1 MNVTII
7 ENLHFFPICL
17 TLILI
22 QILMKAKLPNL
33 LTKVSFAFTLL
44 LFLGSE
50 TAFSQTQPMVIY
62 DPGGPI
68 GNTIPFNSAA
78 SNRRAWIYTPQ
89 DFPNSQPG
97 LITRIYFLASGN
109 PSPSF
114 TNVTISMGTTT
125 LSNFTGNVA
134 WPTGGTVVLNAP
146 TYTPVGTPSTGT
158 SSGTWMAFDLTTPF
172 LFDNVSNFFVDAQ
185 QNGYTTGFTTQQA
198 NVPGKSVFGSAS
210 AAAPGIQDRHAMFGF
225 DWIPAGPCT
234 APPVA
239 GATIANPQTVCIGN
253 TTNLTVD
260 PMSFGQ
266 GQTYQWQSST
276 NGTTWV
282 NMLNDTLSAV
292 NATVND
298 TTFYRLAITCN
309 NQTSFSTPVRVDAVG
324 SSLSGAYTINQFG
337 STTGTNFASFQD
349 FFDALVCGGVTGP
362 VTVDVVSG
370 TGPYLERVEA
380 GPIAGTSAV
389 NTITINGNGNTL
401 SYAAAGTNDRTTFV
415 LDGTSHLHVDSL
427 NIFATGTT
435 YGWVM
440 QLMNGADHNTFTNC
454 HFETSTTGTSTF
466 FSGVVMSSSLTSA
479 LTLGNNANHTTFDN
493 CKFIGGYYGL
503 TMNGTNTNNR
513 NVGNAVT
520 NCVFE
525 DQHFYATYMRAQDSL
540 NFSGNDISRATRT
553 QAATYYGIFFST
565 GLGRS
570 IVKNNIIHDVHNALP
585 ATNTSACY
593 PVYMSGATG
602 VAGSPSIFANNLI
615 YNINN
620 GGIFYGLY
628 ILGALNDHWKFYH
641 NTVVMDQ
648 PSSTSTSAT
657 RPVFFS
663 GAQNNFEMKNNIF
676 YLNRPSA
683 TNFMVYMT
691 SAANNVDFDNNVY
704 YTPHPNSVTFGF
716 SGGNLNDFSDW
727 QGAGYDAN
735 GIETDPSFAV
745 PGSDYHPT
753 VGSIKALGTNVLSD
767 VPFDLNG
774 DPRTTSPDPGVYQF
788 DPAPCSGA
796 YDFVVDTLFPGG
808 VEISWQS
815 FGNVTEWQVEWDT
828 CGFIP
833 GSGLGNLDSV
843 VTSNNNHAIAMPMGQ
858 CFCIFVREKCP
869 SGGYGVWTGPIEVCV
884 PIEYDAQLLSLASPE
899 YFDCGDSL
907 MEVKV
912 EIRNNGFFPITSL
925 PITVEITGDI
935 NQTFTT
941 TYTGNLQETEVD
953 TVTMGTINSYWGGY
967 INVVASVSLPNDQFT
982 GNDTLTVDSLAI
994 LPFQPNVL
1002 NNEYCI
1008 GDDSVTLS
1016 LLPFPN
1022 IMFNWFDAPTGGNMV
1037 HIGDELTVGT
1047 AAPPTFYVA
1056 FNDLMD
1062 SLESTATGNVSTS
1075 NGGNMF
1081 DLVIFNTLSVTGF
1094 SLVGASSGFT
1104 DVQVYYK
1111 LGSLQG
1117 HETNPASWT
1126 LHETVPNVNLQ
1137 GTANFVRFNLT
1148 NPIPMTAGQTYG
1160 VYIQPVTGNLS
1171 YASGDPLGSSLGSN
1185 ADLEIL
1191 TGITKAGSWPST
1203 LSPRSWKGRVHYGSE
1218 SCSDI
1223 RTPVTAVPNTD
1234 SVVANFT
1241 WTTISHTVAFQNTS
1255 ANADSVVWDFAGLGT
1270 ASGDSVTF
1278 QFPQTDSFEV
1288 CLIAYSSCGIDTVCQ
1303 MVWAENISVERFGEL
1318 LDLRLFPNPNNGTFT
1333 VSFLQHLKGDLQ
1345 VEVIDLSG
1353 RVILNQLYTN
1363 HQGAFDNTYDLNH
1376 LASGMYQLRLHS
1388 PDGTAI
1394 RSFVISK

>member
-1 MNVTII
+1 MKNV
-7 ENLHFFPICL
+7 
-17 TLILI
+17 
-22 QILMKAKLPNL
+22 LPNFWRSL
-33 LTKVSFAFTLL
+33 RLGISLFAFTA
-44 LFLGSE
+44 FNQVSGQINIAPNAVV
-50 TAFSQTQPMVIY
+50 TASTCNTGACSVLNDQNYGTCGTQLMWISTATPPDLTPGVNWIEWNWPNPESFDEMVIHHAQ
-62 DPGGPI
+62 
-68 GNTIPFNSAA
+68 NNA
-78 SNRRAWIYTPQ
+78 R
-89 DFPNSQPG
+89 
-97 LITRIYFLASGN
+97 FL
-109 PSPSF
+109 
-114 TNVTISMGTTT
+114 T
-125 LSNFTGNVA
+125 
-134 WPTGGTVVLNAP
+134 
-146 TYTPVGTPSTGT
+146 
-158 SSGTWMAFDLTTPF
+158 
-172 LFDNVSNFFVDAQ
+172 
-185 QNGYTTGFTTQQA
+185 
-198 NVPGKSVFGSAS
+198 
-210 AAAPGIQDRHAMFGF
+210 
-225 DWIPAGPCT
+225 
-234 APPVA
+234 
-239 GATIANPQTVCIGN
+239 GATMQYW
-253 TTNLTVD
+253 D
-260 PMSFGQ
+260 
-266 GQTYQWQSST
+266 
-276 NGTTWV
+276 GTTWQ
-282 NMLNDTLSAV
+282 NHHTFSNLPMQCINSITFPRL
-292 NATVND
+292 
-298 TTFYRLAITCN
+298 TTNRMRI
-309 NQTSFSTPVRVDAVG
+309 TSFQMTGTGQLSNPNFREIEIFSAPTSPNDAGVSMLVAPNAFCPGVEDIVVRVQNFGVNVINFVTLNWRVNGVNQPSVLIPGPIDTIGG
-324 SSLSGAYTINQFG
+324 SNPFFIDVNLGPWTFLANTLYTIEAWTTLPNGMIDTNTFNDSLTRTIAAAISG
-337 STTGTNFASFQD
+337 TFTINAFATTGGSNFQTFTEFAD
-349 FFDALVCGGVTGP
+349 FVNNNGICGP
-362 VTVDVVSG
+362 VIANVAPGS
-370 TGPYLERVEA
+370 GPYLERVVFEDIQ
-380 GPIAGTSAV
+380 GSSAT

-401 SYAAAGTNDRTTFV
+401 AYSATSTSDLATLTLNGTDYM
-415 LDGTSHLHVDSL
+415 SIDSL
-427 NIFATGTT
+427 TVAATGASF
-435 YGWVM
+435 GWTVH
-440 QLMNGADHNTFTNC
+440 LSTGADHNNFTRC
-454 HFETSTTGTSTF
+454 RFEASTTGTSTNQSNVIA
-466 FSGVVMSSSLTSA
+466 SGSPTSA
-479 LTLGNNANHTTFDN
+479 IGLGNTTNYTTFEN
-493 CKFIGGYYGL
+493 CEFIGGYYGL
-503 TMNGTNTNNR
+503 SLNGTSTTAR
-513 NVGNAVT
+513 NVGNSVL
-520 NCVFE
+520 NCTFE

-735 GIETDPSFAV
+735 SIETDPSFVAA
-745 PGSDYHPT
+745 GLDYRPT
-753 VGSIKALGTNVLSD
+753 VGSVKAIGANVLSD

-869 SGGYGVWTGPIEVCV
+869 AGGYGVWTGPIEVCV

-1022 IMFNWFDAPTGGNMV
+1022 IMFNWFDAPVGGNMV

-1062 SLESTATGNVSTS
+1062 SLESTATGNVSTF

-1171 YASGDPLGSSLGSN
+1171 YASGNPLGSSLGSN

-1191 TGITKAGSWPST
+1191 TGITKAGSWTSS

-1223 RTPVTAVPNTD
+1223 RTPVTAVLNSDT
-1234 SVVANFT
+1234 VVADFT
-1241 WTTISHTVAFQNTS
+1241 WTTISHTVSFQSTS
-1255 ANADSVVWDFAGLGT
+1255 VNADSVVWNFAGLGT

-1363 HQGAFDNTYDLNH
+1363 HQGAFDNTYDLSH
-1376 LASGMYQLRLHS
+1376 LASGMYQMRLRS

>member
-1 MNVTII
+1 
-7 ENLHFFPICL
+7 
-17 TLILI
+17 
-22 QILMKAKLPNL
+22 MKNRLL
-33 LTKVSFAFTLL
+33 RLTKVYLKSHLSAVL
-44 LFLGSE
+44 LFGSFGLSAQMNIAPNATV
-50 TAFSQTQPMVIY
+50 TASTC
-62 DPGGPI
+62 
-68 GNTIPFNSAA
+68 NT
-78 SNRRAWIYTPQ
+78 
-89 DFPNSQPG
+89 
-97 LITRIYFLASGN
+97 
-109 PSPSF
+109 
-114 TNVTISMGTTT
+114 
-125 LSNFTGNVA
+125 
-134 WPTGGTVVLNAP
+134 
-146 TYTPVGTPSTGT
+146 
-158 SSGTWMAFDLTTPF
+158 
-172 LFDNVSNFFVDAQ
+172 
-185 QNGYTTGFTTQQA
+185 
-198 NVPGKSVFGSAS
+198 
-210 AAAPGIQDRHAMFGF
+210 
-225 DWIPAGPCT
+225 GPCT
-234 APPVA
+234 AFNDQNYGTCGTQLVWISTSNPPAAAAGVNYIEWNWPNPESFDEMVIHHA
-239 GATIANPQTVCIGN
+239 NATSRSLTGATMQYWDGTSWVNHHTFSNLPQQCINTVTFPRLTTNRMRITSFQMTGSGQTSNPNFREIEIFSAPTSPNDAGVSMLVAPNAFCPGVEDIVVRVQNFGVNVINFVTLNWRVNGVTQPSVLVPGPIDTVGGSNPFFVDVNLGPWTFAANTSYTIEAWTTLPNGMIDTNTFNDSLTRTIAAAISGTFTIDAFALTGGNNFQTFTEFADFVNNNGICGPVIANVAP
-253 TTNLTVD
+253 
-260 PMSFGQ
+260 
-266 GQTYQWQSST
+266 
-276 NGTTWV
+276 
-282 NMLNDTLSAV
+282 
-292 NATVND
+292 
-298 TTFYRLAITCN
+298 
-309 NQTSFSTPVRVDAVG
+309 G
-324 SSLSGAYTINQFG
+324 S
-337 STTGTNFASFQD
+337 
-349 FFDALVCGGVTGP
+349 
-362 VTVDVVSG
+362 
-370 TGPYLERVEA
+370 GPYLERVVFEDIQ
-380 GPIAGTSAV
+380 GSSAT

-401 SYAAAGTNDRTTFV
+401 AFSSTGTNELATLT
-415 LDGTSHLHVDSL
+415 LDGTDYMSIDSL
-427 NIFATGTT
+427 TVAATGASF
-435 YGWVM
+435 GWTAH
-440 QLMNGADHNTFTNC
+440 LMGGADYNTFTNC
-454 HFETSTTGTSTF
+454 RFEASTTGTSTNL
-466 FSGVVMSSSLTSA
+466 SNVVISSSPTSA
-479 LTLGNNANHTTFDN
+479 LGLGNNANYTTFDN
-493 CKFIGGYYGL
+493 CEFIGGYYGI
-503 TMNGTNTNNR
+503 TMNGTSTTAR
-513 NVGNAVT
+513 NVGNSVT
-520 NCVFE
+520 NSIFE
-525 DQHFYATYMRAQDSL
+525 DQRFYATYIRAQDSL
-540 NFSGNDISRATRT
+540 TIHNNDISRENRT
-553 QAATYYGIFFST
+553 DASSWYGLFFTT
-565 GLGRS
+565 GIS
-570 IVKNNIIHDVHNALP
+570 NAQITNNVIHDIHNAVG
-585 ATNTSACY
+585 ANTNLVY
-593 PVYMSGATG
+593 PIYMSSATG
-602 VAGSPSIFANNLI
+602 VPANPNIFANNLL
-615 YNINN
+615 YNVNN
-620 GGIFYGLY
+620 GGTFYGAYL
-628 ILGALNDHWKFYH
+628 LGALNNHWKFYH
-641 NTVVMDQ
+641 NTLVMDQ
-648 PSSTSTSAT
+648 PTSTSTSAT
-657 RPVFFS
+657 RMVWFS
-663 GAQNNFEMKNNIF
+663 GAQNDFEVKNNIF

-869 SGGYGVWTGPIEVCV
+869 TGGYGVWTGPIEVCV

-982 GNDTLTVDSLAI
+982 GNDTLSVDSLAI
-994 LPFQPNVL
+994 LPFQPNVIA
-1002 NNEYCI
+1002 NEYCP

-1022 IMFNWFDAPTGGNMV
+1022 IMFNWFDAPVGGNMV

-1062 SLESTATGNVSTS
+1062 SLESTATGNVSTF

-1171 YASGDPLGSSLGSN
+1171 YASGNPLGSSLGSN

-1191 TGITKAGSWPST
+1191 TGITKAGSWTSS

-1223 RTPVTAVPNTD
+1223 RTPVTAVLNSDT
-1234 SVVANFT
+1234 VVADFT
-1241 WTTISHTVAFQNTS
+1241 WTTISHTVSFQSTS
-1255 ANADSVVWDFAGLGT
+1255 VNADSVVWDFAGLGT
-1270 ASGDSVTF
+1270 ATGDSVSF

-1333 VSFLQHLKGDLQ
+1333 LSFLQHLKGDLQ